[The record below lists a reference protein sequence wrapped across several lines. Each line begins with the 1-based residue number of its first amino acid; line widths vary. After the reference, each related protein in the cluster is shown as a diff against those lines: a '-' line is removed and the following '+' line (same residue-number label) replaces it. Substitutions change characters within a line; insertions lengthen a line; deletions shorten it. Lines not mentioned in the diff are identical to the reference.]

1 MKVDFSKIQ
10 MKTITGDMEAV
21 DLRLAVGNIL
31 YMQGRN
37 IEECEL
43 GGAIYHSDG
52 DIELTDEQAATVTRY
67 AAQLPYVFRMGLQS
81 ALTHQK

>member
-1 MKVDFSKIQ
+1 MNVNFKKI
-10 MKTITGDMEAV
+10 TITTIDGNKEAV

-31 YMQGRN
+31 YMQGRD

-52 DIELTDEQAATVTRY
+52 DMELTDEQAATVTRY
-67 AAQLPYVFRMGLQS
+67 AAQLPYVFRMGIERAIRPS
-81 ALTHQK
+81 N